1 MEFDRAALP
10 VRWLRP
16 APVRNPSPHATAERW
31 RDMLLHAGFLVDLPP
46 SVDDDD
52 PRGWIA
58 GVQQLLG
65 ELEAAEDTVAGLQ
78 TRFWDIQW
86 KGFRDLP
93 FSLLVLMFVVPGVIA
108 SLLTTFPEL
117 FGGHL
122 VELLALSTLPYFSVV
137 IVKNL
142 DRIRLI
148 VSRDLRDRRL
158 RAARVHRDRT
168 RDELARG
175 VAATLERSFVARG
188 GPGLIACAPD
198 LEWLARAARTARMS
212 CDNDV
217 AESILTEHQRI
228 EAAVQAALA
237 SPPEHWTAAG
247 MVTDRSRWAPA
258 APDSSPPLAAAA
270 EAAPAG
276 LP

>member
-1 MEFDRAALP
+1 MEFDHAALP
-10 VRWLRP
+10 VRWLRA
-16 APVRNPSPHATAERW
+16 APVRDPSPHASAERW
-31 RDMLLHAGFLVDLPP
+31 RDMLLQAGFLVDVPP
-46 SVDDDD
+46 AVDDDD
-52 PRGWIA
+52 PRAWIA

-65 ELEAAEDTVAGLQ
+65 ELEAAEDVVAGLQ

-93 FSLLVLMFVVPGVIA
+93 FSLIALMLVVPGVIA
-108 SLLTTFPEL
+108 SLLATFPEL

-158 RAARVHRDRT
+158 RAARLHRDRT
-168 RDELARG
+168 RDALARG

-188 GPGLIACAPD
+188 GPGLIACAAD
-198 LEWLARAARTARMS
+198 HEWLERAARAARKTD
-212 CDNDV
+212 DNNLL
-217 AESILTEHQRI
+217 ESIIEEQQRI
-228 EAAVQAALA
+228 ETATRTALRT
-237 SPPEHWTAAG
+237 PPEHWTAAG
-247 MVTDRSRWAPA
+247 METDRARWSTAASHAHAATTDAP
-258 APDSSPPLAAAA
+258 
-270 EAAPAG
+270 PAG